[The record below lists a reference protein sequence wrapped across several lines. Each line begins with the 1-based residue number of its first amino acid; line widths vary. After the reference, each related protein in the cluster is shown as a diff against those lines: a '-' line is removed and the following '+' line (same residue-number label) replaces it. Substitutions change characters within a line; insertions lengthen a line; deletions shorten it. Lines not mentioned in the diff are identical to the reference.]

1 MWDFI
6 KYCLYCLGIAVSGSM
21 GYNPEGMSLE
31 TIIIGVITLFVLGV
45 LGAGIL
51 WLISFIVSIF
61 AD

>member
-1 MWDFI
+1 MVEFI

-31 TIIIGVITLFVLGV
+31 TIIIGVITWFVLV
-45 LGAGIL
+45 LLASGIL

-61 AD
+61 ND